1 MENMKVIG
9 TESAEGE
16 VPTDYS
22 TSIIKVACIL
32 IIGVAI
38 LTSVVTTVNVTS
50 DSVFYGMY
58 NSVIEN
64 IKSGYTLAT
73 LICLVIGS
81 GAILHFLG
89 FI

>member
-1 MENMKVIG
+1 MENMKVFG
-9 TESAEGE
+9 AESAEGD

-22 TSIIKVACIL
+22 TAIIKVACIL

-64 IKSGYTLAT
+64 IKSGYTLVSSQASKVE
-73 LICLVIGS
+73 L
-81 GAILHFLG
+81 F
-89 FI
+89 